1 MSDTKQQPVFKKQLR
16 RGIASAVFERT
27 KDDRTFRSVNLQRSY
42 RKNEEWHRMNIYL
55 EHEDIPF
62 MIEALQATWQ
72 FLNQDLPTASSAFVD
87 SDSEMPVEAL
97 A

>member
-16 RGIASAVFERT
+16 RGIAAAVFERT
-27 KDDRTFRSVNLQRSY
+27 KDDRTYRSVSLQRSY
-42 RKNEEWHRMNIYL
+42 RKDDEWHRMNIYL

-72 FLNQDLPTASSAFVD
+72 FLNQDCSLAD
-87 SDSEMPVEAL
+87 SQESRESEQL
-97 A
+97 T

>member
-16 RGIASAVFERT
+16 RGIASAVFERP
-27 KDDRTFRSVNLQRSY
+27 KDERTYRSVNLQRSY
-42 RKNEEWHRMNIYL
+42 RKDDEWHRMNIYL

-72 FLNQDLPTASSAFVD
+72 FLNQDSPSASSA
-87 SDSEMPVEAL
+87 SLEPDSEIPVEAL

>member
-1 MSDTKQQPVFKKQLR
+1 MIR

-27 KDDRTFRSVNLQRSY
+27 KDERTYRSVNLQRSY
-42 RKNEEWHRMNIYL
+42 RKDDEWHRMNIYL

-72 FLNQDLPTASSAFVD
+72 FLNQDSPSASSASLE
-87 SDSEMPVEAL
+87 SDSEIPVEAL

>member
-1 MSDTKQQPVFKKQLR
+1 MSDTKQRPVFKKQLR
-16 RGIASAVFERT
+16 RGIASAVFERIN
-27 KDDRTFRSVNLQRSY
+27 DDRTYRSVNLQRSY
-42 RKNEEWHRMNIYL
+42 RKNDEWHRMNIYL

-72 FLNQDLPTASSAFVD
+72 FLNQDSSSTD
-87 SDSEMPVEAL
+87 SQVSVEAESEQL